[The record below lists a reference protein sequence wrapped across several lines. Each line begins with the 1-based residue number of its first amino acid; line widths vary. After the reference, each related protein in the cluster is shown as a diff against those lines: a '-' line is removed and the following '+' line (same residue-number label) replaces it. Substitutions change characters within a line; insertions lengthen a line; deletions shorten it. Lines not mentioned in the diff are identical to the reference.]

1 MAKYDPLARYLQ
13 TAVRPCQMT
22 FAQIDDLVG
31 GLPPSARLLREWWGN
46 DRSHVQAKA
55 WLSVNRPVGEVDL
68 DRGLVR
74 FD

>member
-1 MAKYDPLARYLQ
+1 
-13 TAVRPCQMT
+13 MT

-31 GLPPSARLLREWWGN
+31 GLPPSARLLREWSGN

-55 WLSVNRPVGEVDL
+55 WLSINRLAGEVDL
-68 DRGLVR
+68 DRGFVR